1 MYCTVAALFI
11 FFTCNSCAA
20 IHSGGCLAGWPP
32 GAGYKRHLSP
42 GGPQGN
48 SRFPPA
54 LSSDTAI
61 TERIVEELRPLEEE
75 PVEDDRGGGS
85 KYGAKRT
92 KTDLNYFIFCFYNI
106 VIFEF

>member
-1 MYCTVAALFI
+1 M
-11 FFTCNSCAA
+11 
-20 IHSGGCLAGWPP
+20 
-32 GAGYKRHLSP
+32 
-42 GGPQGN
+42 
-48 SRFPPA
+48 
-54 LSSDTAI
+54 
-61 TERIVEELRPLEEE
+61 EEA